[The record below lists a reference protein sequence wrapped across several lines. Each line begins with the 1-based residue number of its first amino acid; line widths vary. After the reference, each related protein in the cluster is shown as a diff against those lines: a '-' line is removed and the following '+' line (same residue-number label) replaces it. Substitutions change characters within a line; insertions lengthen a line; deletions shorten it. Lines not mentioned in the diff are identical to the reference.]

1 MISSNDPD
9 SQEIARAC
17 PELNHRVPDDLDE
30 EIWGGKRSLS
40 TVPIALKDTGSSSYV
55 LFSACKSSETAK
67 EVSSQGY
74 FTKALL
80 KLLNN
85 LGPNEIL
92 CSQIAERL
100 QKEIEGLVNN

>member
-1 MISSNDPD
+1 MSSNDPD
-9 SQEIARAC
+9 SQEIARAG
-17 PELNHRVPDDLDE
+17 PELNHHVPDDLDE

-40 TVPIALKDTGSSSYV
+40 AVPIALKDTGSSSYV

-67 EVSSQGY
+67 EISSQGY